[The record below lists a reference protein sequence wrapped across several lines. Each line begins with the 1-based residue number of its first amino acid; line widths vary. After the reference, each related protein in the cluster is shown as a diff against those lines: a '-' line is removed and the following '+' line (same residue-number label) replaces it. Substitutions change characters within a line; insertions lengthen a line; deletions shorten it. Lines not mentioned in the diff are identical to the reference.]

1 MEKLHRQFRIYREH
15 AERERTRLTAEIE
28 RVDAEKI
35 NIFELMREKEE
46 VHAETVKELE
56 TRLERQRKEL
66 DEVEVTNATLRD
78 QIHNEEN
85 LSLPALW
92 LKRQEETKEA
102 FGRST
107 EEIEMLRDRLRDQE
121 KDRLEEQKPIFVE
134 IALLRDAQQSHDLTV
149 QSRDKLWAEERQ
161 RLREEVDLTEQ
172 RVQKAEENYAMKME
186 VIDNEIK
193 AIKEIKFLINIS
205 NNQYKLKINKIKK
218 KIFGNIN
225 INSDNQIRNQI
236 LNEK

>member
-1 MEKLHRQFRIYREH
+1 M
-15 AERERTRLTAEIE
+15 
-28 RVDAEKI
+28 
-35 NIFELMREKEE
+35 
-46 VHAETVKELE
+46 
-56 TRLERQRKEL
+56 
-66 DEVEVTNATLRD
+66 RD

-134 IALLRDAQQSHDLTV
+134 IALLRDAQQSHDMTV

-172 RVQKAEENYAMKME
+172 RVKKAEEKYAMKME
-186 VIDNEIK
+186 VIGGPASLGVRLRSILEPRWRPRAPRGAPRGAKMANLALRWTNLAPK
-193 AIKEIKFLINIS
+193 WGLIGVR
-205 NNQYKLKINKIKK
+205 
-218 KIFGNIN
+218 F
-225 INSDNQIRNQI
+225 
-236 LNEK
+236 